1 MLEIDSIHPIN
12 RVKELCLGNG
22 PALRFNLPETPTRHF
37 KGRSG
42 ELEAI
47 LQAFK
52 EDIYTDKPQRIVG
65 LYGLGGVGKTQLA
78 LRYLYTEISRYAGI
92 IWINS
97 SSEAQIFNQFLDLA
111 QAVVDWSVRLR
122 QSDANFSRIAYDLGL
137 SKFVSPT
144 TGEVFHQGD
153 KKEITKAV
161 LSWLS
166 REENKGWIMV
176 FDNADDL
183 ESFDLTAFFPLSENG
198 EILITSRR
206 SEIKQIGNA
215 IEVCCL
221 ETPSA
226 QEVLVGFAG
235 LNPADS
241 GELAPSHT
249 IK

>member
-1 MLEIDSIHPIN
+1 M
-12 RVKELCLGNG
+12 CLGNG

-52 EDIYTDKPQRIVG
+52 EDIYTDKPQHIVG

-78 LRYLYTEISRYAGI
+78 LRYLYTDIARYTAI

-122 QSDANFSRIAYDLGL
+122 QSAANFSRIAYDLGL

-144 TGEVFHQGD
+144 TGEVSRQGD
-153 KKEITKAV
+153 KMEITKAV

-166 REENKGWIMV
+166 REGNTGWIMV

-183 ESFDLTAFFPLSENG
+183 ESFDLTSFFPLSENG
-198 EILITSRR
+198 EVIITSRR
-206 SEIKQIGNA
+206 SEVKQIGNA
-215 IEVCCL
+215 IEVRCL
-221 ETPSA
+221 EAPSA

-235 LNPADS
+235 LDPADS
-241 GELAPSHT
+241 SESAPFQT
-249 IK
+249 L